1 MYGRQWKLGRC
12 RELENGER
20 EGRGTQKRG
29 MRDKE
34 YEREDKRGTEIK
46 DRARQRDVLKQK

>member
-12 RELENGER
+12 KELENGER